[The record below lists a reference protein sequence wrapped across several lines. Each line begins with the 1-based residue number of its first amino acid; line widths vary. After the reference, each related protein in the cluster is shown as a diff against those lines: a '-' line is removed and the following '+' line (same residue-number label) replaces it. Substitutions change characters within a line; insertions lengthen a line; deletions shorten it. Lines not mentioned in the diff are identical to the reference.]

1 MYPEDRMR
9 ALVTNFLCSSM
20 KSQDIKTVGR
30 GMVKKKKQKKERKER
45 ERSTSRNAA
54 LGSLWSALR

>member
-30 GMVKKKKQKKERKER
+30 GMVKKKTKERKER
-45 ERSTSRNAA
+45 E
-54 LGSLWSALR
+54 GEIHF

>member
-30 GMVKKKKQKKERKER
+30 GMVKKKQKKERKER